1 MSNEKVFVASDVS
14 KAKAKQLRLFALLAW
29 FVAIA
34 AQIFAVFKLITNE
47 TLVWLIVVIVVYF
60 PEINLI
66 LMDIKMPIM
75 DGNEAMKKMKKRRPN
90 IPIIALTAFAMESDR
105 REALEI
111 GFDAYLTKPIDKK
124 LLFEIIGKYA
134 K

>member
-34 AQIFAVFKLITNE
+34 AQIFAVFKLITNK

-75 DGNEAMKKMKKRRPN
+75 DGNKAMKKIKKRRPN

-105 REALEI
+105 
-111 GFDAYLTKPIDKK
+111 K
-124 LLFEIIGKYA
+124 
-134 K
+134 